1 MSSSDLKLIFVNALD
16 HAPGASRAA
25 YLDAACGGDA
35 ALRSAVEALLRDHE
49 RLGGF
54 LASAHEGARHEVT
67 VSLEPGSSSALAD
80 LAGHLGGLPQV
91 LLADTES
98 AADQSEP
105 VAPAARAPMPPPG
118 DRTGR
123 YQLFGEI
130 ARGGMGAVLKARD
143 PDLGRELAIKVL
155 LEGHRDNADLIRRF
169 VEEAQ
174 IGGQLQHPGI
184 VPIYDVGSFADRR
197 PFFAMKLVRG
207 RTLTALLTERPAPTA
222 DRARFLGIF

>member
-1 MSSSDLKLIFVNALD
+1 MPTSDLKLIFANALGY
-16 HAPGASRAA
+16 APGASRAA
-25 YLDAACGGDA
+25 YLDAACGGNG
-35 ALRSAVEALLRDHE
+35 ALQSEVEALLCDHD

-54 LASAHEGARHEVT
+54 LASVPPGAGHELT
-67 VSLEPGSSSALAD
+67 VSFEPGSSSALAD
-80 LAGHLGGLPQV
+80 LAEHLGGLPQV
-91 LLADTES
+91 LLSDTEPT
-98 AADQSEP
+98 ADQSEP
-105 VAPAARAPMPPPG
+105 VAQAASAEMPRLG

-143 PDLGRELAIKVL
+143 PDLGRELAVKVL
-155 LEGHRDNADLIRRF
+155 LEGHRDNADLVRRF

-207 RTLTALLTERPAPTA
+207 RTLTALLAARAAPIA
-222 DRARFLGIF
+222 ERARFLGI